1 MYKQLT
7 PKMALDLA
15 APHTW
20 PAALLPLLVAVAL
33 AHTQAAISTT
43 LTIDMLAIVV
53 LMQSSVNTLNDYF
66 DFKKGTDD
74 ANAFVDEDD
83 AVLVYNN
90 VNPRSALA
98 LGIAYL
104 VFAFALGI
112 YPVVVSGIAPLVI
125 ALVAAVFVVLYSGG
139 KTPISYLPL
148 GELISG
154 VVMGGLI
161 PLAAYCVLTG
171 TLDFLVLIWAIPE
184 IIGVGLIMLTN
195 NISDI
200 ERDVEAGRKTLPVLL
215 GRPRART
222 LYKAL
227 VVLWLVSICI
237 IVVIRFTSGWIVL
250 PFMLLAVYP
259 LINQVFS
266 NSFEAAMRQR
276 SMPLIL
282 NLNIALGAFYTLA
295 IAASLSLTF

>member
-1 MYKQLT
+1 
-7 PKMALDLA
+7 MAFDLA

-20 PAALLPLLVAVAL
+20 PAALMPLLVAVGL
-33 AHTQAAISTT
+33 AHVQGAVSFT
-43 LTIDMLAIVV
+43 LTLDMLVIVV
-53 LMQSSVNTLNDYF
+53 LMQSSVNTFNDYF

-74 ANAFVDEDD
+74 ASAFVDEDD

-90 VNPRSALA
+90 VNPRVALR

-104 VFAFALGI
+104 ALAFLLGV
-112 YPVVVSGIAPLVI
+112 YPVMVAGPAPLVI
-125 ALVAAVFVVLYSGG
+125 AAIAAAFVVLYSGG

-154 VVMGGLI
+154 FVMGGLI
-161 PLAAYCVLTG
+161 PLAAFCVLTG
-171 TLDFLVLIWAIPE
+171 KLDFLALAWAIPE

-215 GRPRART
+215 GRPHARC

-227 VVLWLVSICI
+227 VVLWLCSICI
-237 IVVIRFTSGWIVL
+237 IVAICFSASWIML
-250 PFMLLAVYP
+250 PFMLLASYP
-259 LINQVFS
+259 LVSQVFA
-266 NSFEAAMRQR
+266 NSFKDCQRQR

-282 NLNIALGAFYTLA
+282 NLNLVLGAFYALA
-295 IAASLSLTF
+295 IFASPSLSLVL